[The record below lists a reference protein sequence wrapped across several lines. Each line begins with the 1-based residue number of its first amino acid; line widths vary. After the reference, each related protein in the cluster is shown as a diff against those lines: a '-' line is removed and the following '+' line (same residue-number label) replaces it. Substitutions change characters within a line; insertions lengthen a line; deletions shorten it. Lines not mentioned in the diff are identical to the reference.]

1 MGLVQKVGTKAQ
13 PGGPTKYQ
21 TFSVTPPCVYQPLF
35 RKVQYSSARMP
46 GMEKAQSTSS
56 KCRHEGMVEER
67 SHSLEARRG
76 GKRRQR
82 RGFGTQ
88 KPQTLRGLV
97 ASCSHLCIKHGHRAV
112 RGHSKHGSQGQP
124 ANWRMCLAEERSSGK
139 RVKRLSS
146 CLCLRNAYCAELGRK
161 SEQFEC

>member
-67 SHSLEARRG
+67 SHSLEARRR